1 MKNKK
6 KFLALFIFLF
16 ALAGVIGYGV
26 YSYYWTDGT
35 VTSNT
40 EQITISS
47 FNPTFSID
55 GDHKFIH
62 SENGQITLSCPS
74 TSTGSELVQC
84 TGTVDVYN
92 DGDTYI
98 TLSVDTSDSEI
109 TSYSQYSS
117 SKGIS
122 HSVSSVDY
130 YWSDSTLAPGSSAT
144 LTITAYVDIDN
155 GTNYGSGGSEAE
167 YVTSAVEGANID
179 VTASLKIV
187 ATQVH

>member
-35 VTSNT
+35 VSSNT
-40 EQITISS
+40 EQITLSS

-55 GDHKFIH
+55 GNHQFIH

-74 TSTGSELVQC
+74 TSTGSELVEC

-109 TSYSQYSS
+109 TTYSQYSS

-130 YWSDSTLAPGSSAT
+130 YWDDSTLAPGESAR